1 MTFNEQ
7 LSLSNDKF
15 KHQVKC
21 CYNCTH
27 WQRDPFLMGDYAFN
41 VCREN
46 TSGMSA
52 NIRWDC
58 CCGNYSGEVTEE
70 NLLFRNGKL
79 TPEYAAYIHT
89 AEKRGNDT
97 CL

>member
-41 VCREN
+41 VCKYPL
-46 TSGMSA
+46 G
-52 NIRWDC
+52 
-58 CCGNYSGEVTEE
+58 
-70 NLLFRNGKL
+70 LLLR
-79 TPEYAAYIHT
+79 
-89 AEKRGNDT
+89 
-97 CL
+97 